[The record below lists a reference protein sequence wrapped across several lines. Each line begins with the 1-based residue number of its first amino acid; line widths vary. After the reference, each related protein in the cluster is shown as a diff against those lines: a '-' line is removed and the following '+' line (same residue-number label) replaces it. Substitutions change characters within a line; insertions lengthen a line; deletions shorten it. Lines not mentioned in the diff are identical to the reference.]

1 MIEEASAVACGLAS
15 MTNNKGRRRDGQIEV
30 IGIDRVCLGVSV
42 LIVWDLNDVGK

>member
-1 MIEEASAVACGLAS
+1 MKSYVAS
-15 MTNNKGRRRDGQIEV
+15 DPIEV